1 MKKLLK
7 TCWGNDLDKAFGG
20 GIDFIRIRWI
30 ASLFFITY
38 LIWGCDSLDT
48 IEKTEEYASNT
59 YWNGKIQG
67 LMMGNKNDYSYAFK
81 LFGDKTACI
90 FIETPI
96 TGIVR
101 ADGYWSVTSVGKI
114 NVHFNPVGEYPS
126 KNYTINLIE
135 DSQSFQVNDIKYEK
149 MENPAEEYLL
159 KTCPDM
165 SR

>member
-7 TCWGNDLDKAFGG
+7 TSWGNDLDKAFGG

-67 LMMGNKNDYSYAFK
+67 LMMGNKNDYSY
-81 LFGDKTACI
+81 
-90 FIETPI
+90 
-96 TGIVR
+96 
-101 ADGYWSVTSVGKI
+101 
-114 NVHFNPVGEYPS
+114 
-126 KNYTINLIE
+126 
-135 DSQSFQVNDIKYEK
+135 
-149 MENPAEEYLL
+149 
-159 KTCPDM
+159 
-165 SR
+165 SRRH